1 MDKKNSPFKIDV
13 EAGKK
18 YFWCKCGKSSNQP
31 FCDGSHKVTDISPV
45 SFLAEKSETKLFCG
59 CKITN
64 AQPFCDGSHNTLNID
79 FSSSTESSKSFDV
92 NIRPDD
98 KLIKV
103 DINETLLT
111 ASLRNNV
118 SHLSACGGVGKC
130 STCRVEII
138 NGLDNCSKRSLLEE
152 KLAKKLKFPDQIRLA
167 CQT

>member
-1 MDKKNSPFKIDV
+1 MSKILVKKNSPFKIDV

-31 FCDGSHKVTDISPV
+31 FCDGSHKGTDISPV
-45 SFLAEKSETKLFCG
+45 SFLAEKSETKFFCG

-79 FSSSTESSKSFDV
+79 LSSSTESSKSFEV

-118 SHLSACGGVGKC
+118 PHLSACGGVGKC

-138 NGLDNCSKRSLLEE
+138 DGLDLSL
-152 KLAKKLKFPDQIRLA
+152 IHI
-167 CQT
+167 